1 MNKIYT
7 NSQIGGTDEL
17 FKGERLENFRKKYE
31 YFTKT
36 LNIIRNENKITIT
49 SFRPENITFKS
60 NVISPIMTIT
70 T

>member
-7 NSQIGGTDEL
+7 NSQRGGRDEL

-36 LNIIRNENKITIT
+36 LNIIRT
-49 SFRPENITFKS
+49 
-60 NVISPIMTIT
+60 NVNSQI
-70 T
+70 